1 MNQDE
6 TPFRVLAENV
16 RTQVEKMIAVTDRLY
31 VAAIDKDEIWELYL
45 KSFPEG
51 TNPVFR
57 TRTEH
62 DCSACRH
69 FIKTF
74 GGVVAIKNGEITTIW
89 SFWPEMGGSR
99 YAPVVK
105 AMDLYVRSKQ
115 ISDVFIT
122 DTRKI
127 GTEKN
132 HEMLESGVVTA
143 WEHFYA
149 ELSSSYPIHSR
160 KTMDQ
165 ARGEARTLK
174 EVFKRSLEEISESSV
189 DTILELIAS
198 NSLYRGEEWK
208 GALEAFKA
216 HVRVYPF
223 LNETAKELYAW
234 EKSGHAGP
242 VVGKIK
248 NHSIGLLLQDIT
260 KGIDLDEAVRKYEAI
275 VAPSNYKR
283 PKAIFSERMVK
294 DAEKTITELGYLPSL
309 GRRFAEMDDINV
321 GDILFVNRDVAPR
334 LRGGNVF
341 GSLAKSVPK
350 KFDRL
355 EEVPLDVFVTDVLP
369 IVQKVEV
376 LLENRHGPNLV
387 SLIAPQDVEAPS
399 MFKWPNGF
407 SWAYKGNMADS
418 MKERVKTAGGNVEG
432 DLRFS
437 IQWNDAGDN
446 PDDLDAHCIEPGGNE
461 IYFSNKARVHP
472 SSGVLDVD
480 IIDPRSQTQ
489 DGVAVEN
496 ISWSNLRWMPE
507 GVYEFFVH
515 CYSSRGARS
524 GFSAEV
530 EFDGQI
536 YSFAYNRPLHQN
548 ERVQVA
554 EVTYTQ
560 KTGFTISEKI
570 PSSMAS
576 RNLWGLDTGQFH
588 PVSMVMYSPNYWD
601 GHEGVGNRHVFFMVD
616 GCKNPDNPNGF
627 FNEYLKNELLEHK
640 RVFEALGGKM
650 RVDDSEE
657 QLSGVGFSTTQ
668 RNEVTVRVTGNVT
681 RILKIKI

>member
-1 MNQDE
+1 MKQDE

-16 RTQVEKMIAVTDRLY
+16 RTQAEKMIKGADRLY
-31 VAAIDKDEIWELYL
+31 VAAVDKDELWDLYL

-51 TNPVFR
+51 TDPIFR

-62 DCSACRH
+62 DCSTCRH

-74 GGVVAIKNGEITTIW
+74 GGVVAIKNGVVSTIW
-89 SFWPEMGGSR
+89 DFWPKTEGR
-99 YAPVVK
+99 YAPVAK
-105 AMDLYVRSKQ
+105 ALDLYVRSKL
-115 ISDVFIT
+115 IADVFIT
-122 DTRKI
+122 DARKI
-127 GTEKN
+127 GAEKN
-132 HEMLESGVVTA
+132 HEMLENEEVIA
-143 WEHFYA
+143 WDHFYVD
-149 ELSSSYPIHSR
+149 LPGSYPITPRSR
-160 KTMDQ
+160 GDQ
-165 ARGEARTLK
+165 ARGEARTQK
-174 EVFKRSLEEISESSV
+174 EVFNRSLEEISESSV
-189 DTILELIAS
+189 DTVLELIAS

-223 LNETAKELYAW
+223 LNENAKELYAW

-341 GSLAKSVPK
+341 DSLAKSVPK

-387 SLIAPQDVEAPS
+387 SLIAPLDDMAPS

-407 SWAYKGNMADS
+407 AWAYNGNMADS
-418 MKERVKTAGGNVEG
+418 MKERVKAAGGNVEG

-437 IQWNDAGDN
+437 IMWDHN
-446 PDDLDAHCIEPGGNE
+446 DDLDAHCIEPDGNE
-461 IYFSNKARVHP
+461 IYFTNKARVHP

-480 IIDPRSQTQ
+480 IIDPSRDARVR

-588 PVSMVMYSPNYWD
+588 QVSVIMFSPNYWNGQD
-601 GHEGVGNRHVFFMVD
+601 GIGNRHVFFMVD

-627 FNEYLKNELLEHK
+627 FNEYLKNDLLKHK

-650 RVDDSEE
+650 RVVDSDD

-681 RILKIKI
+681 RILKVKI